1 MIILKRLLDGV
12 PLMDNIHRSDIRCS
26 FCQKRAD
33 EVRRML
39 TNNGVYICSQCIGL
53 CTEIITEKP
62 AEFDIEAS
70 VPTPKQLKEFLD
82 RYVIGQE
89 RAKKVL
95 AVAVY
100 NHYKRISSKIVH
112 SDVDLQKS
120 NIVLIG
126 PTGCGKTLLAQTL
139 ARVLKVP
146 FVIADATTLTEA
158 GYVGEDVEN
167 IIKNLAVVSNYDVE
181 RTSKGI
187 VYIDEIDKLARRGE
201 GPSVVRDVSGE
212 GVQQALLKLFEGAKV
227 KIQARGRR
235 KHFDDD
241 YITIDTSKILFICG
255 GAFHGLKDI
264 IQKRLD
270 RGTMGFGAE
279 IKPKSD
285 FTISEDSEDIR
296 GIQTEDLLKYG
307 MIPEFVGR
315 VPVIAC
321 LHELAENQL
330 FEVLTKPK
338 NAIVKQFEKLFKFEG
353 VKLTFTEEALWAIAQ
368 TAYKKK
374 SGARGLRTIVEN
386 VLMDTMYEIP
396 SKEDIAE
403 CIIHEAV
410 ITEGAKPELISHK
423 KITA

>member
-1 MIILKRLLDGV
+1 
-12 PLMDNIHRSDIRCS
+12 MDNIHRSDIRCS

-33 EVRRML
+33 EVRRIL
-39 TNNGVYICSQCIGL
+39 TNNGVYICSQCVSL
-53 CTEIITEKP
+53 CTEIVTEKP
-62 AEFDIEAS
+62 AEYDVDSAI
-70 VPTPKQLKEFLD
+70 PTPKQVKEYLD
-82 RYVIGQE
+82 NYVIGQE
-89 RAKKVL
+89 RAKKIL

-112 SDVDLQKS
+112 SDIELQKS
-120 NIVLIG
+120 NIILIG

-139 ARVLKVP
+139 ARILKVP

-167 IIKNLAVVSNYDVE
+167 IVKNLAVVANYDVE
-181 RTSKGI
+181 KASKGI

-201 GPSVVRDVSGE
+201 GPSVMRDVSGE
-212 GVQQALLKLFEGAKV
+212 GVQQALLKLFEGTKV

-241 YITIDTSKILFICG
+241 YITIDTSRILFISG

-270 RGTMGFGAE
+270 KGTMGFGAE
-279 IKPKSD
+279 IESKKE
-285 FTISEDSEDIR
+285 FHISEDSEDVH
-296 GIQTEDLLKYG
+296 GIQTEDLLKFG

-321 LHELAENQL
+321 LKELTEDQL
-330 FEVLTKPK
+330 LDVLTKPK

-353 VKLTFTEEALWAIAQ
+353 VKLTFTDEALKTITEIAH
-368 TAYKKK
+368 KKK
-374 SGARGLRTIVEN
+374 TGARGLRTIIEN
-386 VLMDTMYEIP
+386 ALMDIMYEIP
-396 SKEDIAE
+396 SKENVIE
-403 CIIHEAV
+403 CV
-410 ITEGAKPELISHK
+410 ITEDVITSEAKPELITEK
-423 KITA
+423 AKAEV